1 MASGPSTV
9 HTTHGQLALPV
20 FLPDATRG
28 VVRSVDSRDLEA
40 CGVAG
45 LVVNAFH
52 LSTNPGA
59 GLIKA
64 MGGIHRFMRW
74 RRPVVSD
81 SGGFQLMS
89 MIRNNPRYGTI
100 SDRGIH
106 FTNVDRGGGKVKF
119 TPEKSIQVQFDL
131 ASDVMVCLDDCPSP
145 QASAAENVEAVRRTV
160 LWARRCRAEFDRLL
174 DVRGRVDEGRPLL
187 FGVIQGGYDRQLRAD
202 CAGELLE
209 LGFDGYGLG
218 GWPLD
223 QEGGLAEEIVAYTAG
238 LMPGGL
244 PKFAL
249 GVGKPENIVRGF
261 QMGYNVFDCVL
272 PTRDARRGRLYAFAA
287 PSLDEVDLFDAR
299 FYRFLYVRDKKH
311 KRDARPM
318 SEACDCGCCRDYSL
332 GYLHHLFE
340 IKDTLAYRLATMHNL
355 RFYTQL
361 MARLGAWGSSST
373 ASAATSFR
381 GG

>member
-1 MASGPSTV
+1 MAFPLSTV
-9 HTTHGQLALPV
+9 QTAHGDLHLLA

-45 LVVNAFH
+45 LVVNTFH

-59 GLIKA
+59 GLIKS

-74 RRPVVSD
+74 NRPIASD

-89 MIRNNPRYGTI
+89 MIRGNPRYGSI
-100 SDRGIH
+100 SDRGIN
-106 FTNVDRGGGKVKF
+106 FTNIDRGGGKVKF
-119 TPEKSIQVQFDL
+119 TPEKSIQVQFAL
-131 ASDVMVCLDDCPSP
+131 EADVMICLDDCPLP
-145 QASAAENVEAVRRTV
+145 DASAAENVESVRRTV
-160 LWARRCRAEFDRLL
+160 LWAKRCRAEFDRLL
-174 DVRGRVDEGRPLL
+174 EAREKTGENRPLL

-202 CAGELLE
+202 CAGELLR

-223 QEGGLAEEIVAYTAG
+223 AEGRLAEEIVAYTAR
-238 LMPGGL
+238 LMPDHL

-249 GVGKPENIVRGF
+249 GVGKPENVVRGF

-272 PTRDARRGRLYAFAA
+272 PTRDARHGRLYVFTASGLETVDVFAA
-287 PSLDEVDLFDAR
+287 G
-299 FYRFLYVRDKKH
+299 FYHFVYVGDNKH
-311 KRDARPM
+311 KRDSRPV
-318 SEACDCGCCRDYSL
+318 SAACDCHCCRNYSL

-340 IKDTLAYRLATMHNL
+340 RPLHKWIANAARHGFWHG
-355 RFYTQL
+355 FY
-361 MARLGAWGSSST
+361 G
-373 ASAATSFR
+373 
-381 GG
+381 

>member
-1 MASGPSTV
+1 MGMVLSLSTV
-9 HTTHGQLALPV
+9 QTTHGHVALPA
-20 FLPDATRG
+20 FLPDATRA
-28 VVRSVDSRDLEA
+28 VVRSVDSRDLRA

-52 LSTNPGA
+52 LTTRPGA
-59 GLIKA
+59 GLIKR

-74 RRPVVSD
+74 HRPIVSD

-89 MIRNNPRYGTI
+89 MIRSNSKYGTI

-106 FTNVDRGGGKVKF
+106 FTNFDRGGGKVKF

-131 ASDVMVCLDDCPSP
+131 GSDVMICLDDCPSP
-145 QASAAENVEAVRRTV
+145 DASVIENTESVRRTV
-160 LWARRCRAEFDRLL
+160 LWARRCRAESDRLL
-174 DVRGRVDEGRPLL
+174 EVRGRTGEDRPLL

-209 LGFDGYGLG
+209 LGFDGYGFG

-223 QEGGLAEEIVAYTAG
+223 PEGRLAEDTLACTAH
-238 LMPGGL
+238 LMPHDL

-272 PTRDARRGRLYAFAA
+272 PTRDARRGRLYAFTAS
-287 PSLDEVDLFDAR
+287 SLGEVDVFSDG
-299 FYRFLYVRDKKH
+299 FYRFVYVQDDKH
-311 KRDARPM
+311 KRDSRPL
-318 SEACDCGCCRDYSL
+318 SAVCDCHCCRNYSL

-361 MARLGAWGSSST
+361 MARL
-373 ASAATSFR
+373 ASPQ
-381 GG
+381 GL